1 MRNIGLQCAVAIATA
16 LLFVLALVLN
26 EWIFG
31 SLQFVRGVHWIY
43 MPAGVRVLCTLLF
56 AEAGAVGLLIV
67 SLLACIYYFFPDDLM
82 RGLYGGIAAALAPY
96 AVYRMARRWMGLG
109 KSLANLTAPRLLLLS
124 VLYALGNALL
134 HQAGALLLGRGMHL
148 DRVFVML
155 VGDLTGTLIVLYVA
169 KALLML
175 WPARRNIYDLK

>member
-82 RGLYGGIAAALAPY
+82 RGLLGGIKADDQLLRLAALRVLRITGIVGGVVLAAA
-96 AVYRMARRWMGLG
+96 GG
-109 KSLANLTAPRLLLLS
+109 KGQYHHGGKRH
-124 VLYALGNALL
+124 G
-134 HQAGALLLGRGMHL
+134 
-148 DRVFVML
+148 
-155 VGDLTGTLIVLYVA
+155 
-169 KALLML
+169 
-175 WPARRNIYDLK
+175 